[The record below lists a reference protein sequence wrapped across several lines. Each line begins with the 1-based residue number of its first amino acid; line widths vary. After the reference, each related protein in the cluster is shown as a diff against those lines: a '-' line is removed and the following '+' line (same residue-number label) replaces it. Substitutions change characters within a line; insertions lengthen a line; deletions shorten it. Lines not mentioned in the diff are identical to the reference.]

1 MTEVLH
7 SESRFWIALA
17 AALTAALV
25 TGLGIYFIR
34 HFERWALDNG
44 TYFVCAAAGVL
55 IGAAFLHLIPESF
68 GLNRLAP
75 AFLLGGFVTLHV
87 IDRFITVFVC
97 RRDPNRAAA
106 LGFVPLIGIGLH
118 SFVDGAVYSITF
130 SVSVFTGVL
139 AGVGMVLHEFPEG
152 VLTYVLLIRS
162 GFSKP
167 SALRWAILAAALSTP
182 LGMLASYPL
191 VSRIGDRTL
200 GALLAVSAGALVYVG
215 ASHLLPRAEE
225 EPKRG
230 SVLAFIGGIGLAVTL
245 VLAGA

>member
-1 MTEVLH
+1 
-7 SESRFWIALA
+7 
-17 AALTAALV
+17 
-25 TGLGIYFIR
+25 
-34 HFERWALDNG
+34 
-44 TYFVCAAAGVL
+44 
-55 IGAAFLHLIPESF
+55 
-68 GLNRLAP
+68 
-75 AFLLGGFVTLHV
+75 
-87 IDRFITVFVC
+87 
-97 RRDPNRAAA
+97 
-106 LGFVPLIGIGLH
+106 VPLIGIGVH
-118 SFVDGAVYSITF
+118 SFVDGAVYSVTF

-167 SALRWAILAAALSTP
+167 SALRWAILAASLSTP

-191 VSRIGDRTL
+191 VSRIGDRLL
-200 GALLAVSAGALVYVG
+200 GALLALSAGALVYVG

-230 SVLAFIGGIGLAVTL
+230 SVLAFIGGIGLAVTI